1 MRFLKLLFL
10 LLVMMIGAAFAVMNA
25 DVVTL
30 NYYFGSRVL
39 PLSVVLV
46 GAVAVGS
53 LIGVVAIMFRVIG
66 LKREN
71 AELRRKAHLASQE
84 VKNLRAIPLQDH

>member
-30 NYYFGSRVL
+30 NYYFGSSAL

-71 AELRRKAHLASQE
+71 AELRQKAHLASQE